1 MPDKQSPG
9 RRRRAAPPPRDI
21 LTGQVNE
28 EDLPD
33 VARPEVAQRDAVAEP
48 PASADLVS
56 ALARSVLEVG
66 RLPLRVTEEALDDQA
81 QAIDDWVARG
91 AVPTILV
98 PGAAVLKAELRLL
111 AAMVR
116 VVSGPHPSR
125 PPETD

>member
-33 VARPEVAQRDAVAEP
+33 VARPEVAERDAVAEP